1 MTKDKPAAGRM
12 VSMVLLGRDL
22 AHRAH
27 WRTASYSEHVALER
41 FYGTVLGQVDQ
52 FVEAWQGQYNE
63 LLDVPLADNDFEGE
77 IADVLEQQMAWIQ
90 DNREAVV
97 PGGEASLLNMIDT
110 IVGVYQTTLY
120 KLRFL
125 A

>member
-1 MTKDKPAAGRM
+1 MNTKPAGQFAA
-12 VSMVLLGRDL
+12 MVLLGRDL

-27 WRTASYSEHVALER
+27 WKTQSYSEHMALQGFYEGILDVLDVFVER
-41 FYGTVLGQVDQ
+41 F
-52 FVEAWQGQYNE
+52 QGQYNE
-63 LLDVPLADNDFEGE
+63 RLTVPLADNEFEGE

-90 DNREAVV
+90 DNRERVC
-97 PGGEASLLNMIDT
+97 PGGETSLLNTIDE
-110 IVGVYQTTLY
+110 IIGLYQTTLY